1 MNWGQSFV
9 NGLSTGH
16 SVTQS
21 LIDKYR
27 EQEAQRELIG
37 VLEGLKDNQ
46 PASGQASALEGSVNL
61 NGIGKEGAI
70 NTDTAPEK
78 GWMDS
83 TTSENLGKI
92 AAARG
97 KVDTAIGGVLDQLGT
112 PRAFEIN
119 GVPVEDRST
128 EYRRNVVLPTDTGT
142 KTVRNSFTVGGIPV
156 EDASTPHYTNEMV
169 RQAVEGQAQKPKAR
183 AITVKP
189 GAAARATGERRG
201 PTREKAAKLRE
212 GNQTTAIP
220 RTQASTAAQTV
231 RSAGGLIEGLTG
243 GRPVGDIIASG
254 AISPRAWRD
263 AVDNPTDNNYPP
275 ASGTVPITQRSP
287 DRYRAPL
294 VGRDPTAR
302 PSLSDHP
309 QVIRDTLTAKMPERF
324 AAEEQIARDRRVA
337 EGVAAETAQLRP
349 YGGGPVRP
357 ADQTP
362 RARLD
367 RQGGGPMQPASVARA
382 SGQPAQAEAQDPNT
396 INVGGPGD
404 RAIHLPDGTVLG
416 QVQTQDGRTLNI
428 RNSGGDRAIQLQPGS
443 GNTPIGG
450 QGNSY
455 TDTNYRAR
463 QRQIMMAEA
472 KYLLRVDPRAGIAA
486 MKQLNQ
492 QDAQWEL
499 SDMYRGALDGDPQA
513 LGKIVQYMNIG
524 QGDSEIVVS
533 GDGTFAEYK
542 TPNGTQRI
550 QITPELIRQTLPTV
564 QATFMLVNGM
574 ASDKAIELMQSM
586 MTTGLEQEK
595 LRSEIRENDATVRY
609 LDARARGAGVAPKT
623 DPYSSTDMDGNTY
636 TIDKTTGGPID
647 LRTGQIYPRGVD
659 PEAFKAWAAENGAWA
674 SRFLIRPDAVG
685 LISKD
690 GTKFWNYQ
698 TGRIENIPQQGGAS
712 ANPNQPTANVFNGS
726 GDTESLSIASG
737 LIKDLEGFQASPYTD
752 YTQTSIG
759 YGTRANE
766 GEKSITEAEA
776 SQRLE
781 DHIRTEITPKLDSAL
796 ANAGV
801 NLNPRQKASLIS
813 LCYNVGTDTFLQS
826 NAFEALSR
834 GDLKRFVYE
843 VADPEHGFT
852 KVRTAMG
859 GLQIHPGLVERR
871 RKEMEPF
878 LV

>member
-70 NTDTAPEK
+70 NTDTTPEK

-83 TTSENLGKI
+83 TTEENLAKI
-92 AAARG
+92 DKARG
-97 KVDTAIGGVLDQLGT
+97 TVDKYIGGVLDQLGT
-112 PRAFEIN
+112 PRTFEIN

-128 EYRRNVVLPTDTGT
+128 EYRRNVVLPTDTGV
-142 KTVRNSFTVGGIPV
+142 KTVRDSFTVGGVPV
-156 EDASTPHYTNEMV
+156 EDASTSHYTNEMV
-169 RQAVEGQAQKPKAR
+169 RQSVEGQAQKPKTR
-183 AITVKP
+183 AIAVKP
-189 GAAARATGERRG
+189 GAAAGERRG

-212 GNQTTAIP
+212 GKQTTAIP
-220 RTQASTAAQTV
+220 RTQAPTAAQTV
-231 RSAGGLIEGLTG
+231 RSAGGLIEGLTE
-243 GRPVGDIIASG
+243 GRSVGDIVASG
-254 AISPRAWRD
+254 AITPRAWRD
-263 AVDNPTDNNYPP
+263 AVDNPTSNNYPP

-367 RQGGGPMQPASVARA
+367 RQGGGPMQPTSVARA

-428 RNSGGDRAIQLQPGS
+428 RSSDGDRAIQLQPGS
-443 GNTPIGG
+443 GNTPIGE

-455 TDTNYRAR
+455 TDMNYRAR
-463 QRQIMMAEA
+463 QRQIAAAEA
-472 KYLLRVDPRAGIAA
+472 RYLLKVDPRAGIAA
-486 MKQLNQ
+486 MKQINQ

-499 SDMYRGALDGDPQA
+499 SDMYRGAMQGDPTS
-513 LGKIVQYMNIG
+513 LGKIVQFMNIG
-524 QGDSEIVVS
+524 NQGGEITVSEDGRYAVVTDAN
-533 GDGTFAEYK
+533 GNK
-542 TPNGTQRI
+542 TQNIP
-550 QITPELIRQTLPTV
+550 ITPQLIMQTLPMV
-564 QATFMLVNGM
+564 QATFMTMNGM
-574 ASDKAIELMQSM
+574 AADKAIELMQSM
-586 MTTGLEQEK
+586 MTTGLQQEK
-595 LRSEIRENDATVRY
+595 LRSEIRENDATMRY

-698 TGRIENIPQQGGAS
+698 TGRIENISQQGGAS
-712 ANPNQPTANVFNGS
+712 ANPNQPTASVTNGS

-737 LIKDLEGFQASPYTD
+737 LIKDLEGFQSQPYSD

-776 SQRLE
+776 SKRLE
-781 DHIRTEITPKLDSAL
+781 DHIRTEIAPKLDSAL
-796 ANAGV
+796 ATAGV

-834 GDLKRFVYE
+834 GDLKRFAYE

>member
-37 VLEGLKDNQ
+37 VLEGLKDKQ

-70 NTDTAPEK
+70 NTDTTPEK

-83 TTSENLGKI
+83 TTEENLAKI
-92 AAARG
+92 DKARG
-97 KVDTAIGGVLDQLGT
+97 TVDKYIGGVLDQLGT
-112 PRAFEIN
+112 PRTFEIN

-142 KTVRNSFTVGGIPV
+142 KTVRNSFTVGGVPV

-169 RQAVEGQAQKPKAR
+169 RQSVEGQAQKPKTR
-183 AITVKP
+183 AIAVKP
-189 GAAARATGERRG
+189 GAAAGERRG

-212 GNQTTAIP
+212 GKQTTAIP
-220 RTQASTAAQTV
+220 RTQAPTAAQTV
-231 RSAGGLIEGLTG
+231 RSAGGLIEGLTE
-243 GRPVGDIIASG
+243 GRSVGDIVASG
-254 AISPRAWRD
+254 AITPRAWRD
-263 AVDNPTDNNYPP
+263 AVDNPTSNNYPP
-275 ASGTVPITQRSP
+275 ASGTVPLTQRTP

-367 RQGGGPMQPASVARA
+367 RQGGGPTQPTSVARA

-396 INVGGPGD
+396 INVGAPGD

-428 RNSGGDRAIQLQPGS
+428 RSSDGDRAIQLQPGS

-455 TDTNYRAR
+455 TDMNYRAR
-463 QRQIMMAEA
+463 QRQIAVAEA
-472 KYLLRVDPRAGIAA
+472 RYLLKVDPRAGIAA
-486 MKQLNQ
+486 MKQINQ

-499 SDMYRGALDGDPQA
+499 SDMYRGAMQGDPTS
-513 LGKIVQYMNIG
+513 LGKIVQFMNIG
-524 QGDSEIVVS
+524 NQGGEITVSEDGRYAVVTDAN
-533 GDGTFAEYK
+533 GNK
-542 TPNGTQRI
+542 TQNIP
-550 QITPELIRQTLPTV
+550 ITPQLIMQTLPMV
-564 QATFMLVNGM
+564 QATFMTMNGM
-574 ASDKAIELMQSM
+574 ATDKAIELMQSM
-586 MTTGLEQEK
+586 MTTGLQQDK
-595 LRSEIRENDATVRY
+595 LRSEVRENDATARY

-698 TGRIENIPQQGGAS
+698 TGRIENISQQEGAS
-712 ANPNQPTANVFNGS
+712 ANPNQPTANVISGS

-737 LIKDLEGFQASPYTD
+737 LIKDLEGFQSQPYSD

-776 SQRLE
+776 SKRLE
-781 DHIRTEITPKLDSAL
+781 DHIRTEIAPKLDSAL
-796 ANAGV
+796 ATAGV

-834 GDLKRFVYE
+834 GDLKRFAYE

>member
-37 VLEGLKDNQ
+37 VLEGLKDKQ

-70 NTDTAPEK
+70 NTDTTPEK

-83 TTSENLGKI
+83 TTEENLAKI
-92 AAARG
+92 DKARG
-97 KVDTAIGGVLDQLGT
+97 TVDKYIGGVLDQLGT
-112 PRAFEIN
+112 PRTFEIN

-142 KTVRNSFTVGGIPV
+142 KTVRNSFTVGGVPV

-169 RQAVEGQAQKPKAR
+169 RQSVEGQAQKPKAR

-189 GAAARATGERRG
+189 GAAAGERRG

-212 GNQTTAIP
+212 GKQTTAIP
-220 RTQASTAAQTV
+220 RTQAPTAAQTV
-231 RSAGGLIEGLTG
+231 RSAGGLIEGLTE
-243 GRPVGDIIASG
+243 GRSIGDIVASG
-254 AISPRAWRD
+254 AITPRAWRD
-263 AVDNPTDNNYPP
+263 AVDNPTSNNYPP

-367 RQGGGPMQPASVARA
+367 RQGGGPMQPTSVARA

-428 RNSGGDRAIQLQPGS
+428 RSSDGDRAIQLQPGS

-455 TDTNYRAR
+455 TDMNYRAR
-463 QRQIMMAEA
+463 QRQIAVAEA
-472 KYLLRVDPRAGIAA
+472 RYLLKVDPRAGIAA
-486 MKQLNQ
+486 MKQINQ

-499 SDMYRGALDGDPQA
+499 SDMYRGAMQGDPTS
-513 LGKIVQYMNIG
+513 LGKIVQFMNIG
-524 QGDSEIVVS
+524 NQGGEITVSEDGRYAVVTDAN
-533 GDGTFAEYK
+533 GNK
-542 TPNGTQRI
+542 TQNIP
-550 QITPELIRQTLPTV
+550 ITPQLIMQTLPMV
-564 QATFMLVNGM
+564 QATFMTMNGM
-574 ASDKAIELMQSM
+574 AADKAIELMQSM
-586 MTTGLEQEK
+586 MTTGLQQEK
-595 LRSEIRENDATVRY
+595 LRSEVRENDATARY
-609 LDARARGAGVAPKT
+609 LDARARGAGIAPKT

-698 TGRIENIPQQGGAS
+698 TGRIENISQQGGAS
-712 ANPNQPTANVFNGS
+712 ANPNQPTANVINGS

-737 LIKDLEGFQASPYTD
+737 LIKDLEGFQSQPYSD

-766 GEKSITEAEA
+766 GEKSITEGEA
-776 SQRLE
+776 SKRLE

-796 ANAGV
+796 ATAGV

-813 LCYNVGTDTFLQS
+813 LCYNVGTDRFLRS
-826 NAFEALSR
+826 SAFQALKS
-834 GDLKRFVYE
+834 GDIKRFVTE
-843 VADPEHGFT
+843 VSDPERGFT
-852 KVRTAMG
+852 KTRTAMG
-859 GLQIHPGLVERR
+859 GLQVNPGLVERR

>member
-37 VLEGLKDNQ
+37 VLEGLKDKQ

-70 NTDTAPEK
+70 NTDTTPEK

-83 TTSENLGKI
+83 TTEENLAKI
-92 AAARG
+92 DKARG
-97 KVDTAIGGVLDQLGT
+97 TVDKYIGGVLDQLGT
-112 PRAFEIN
+112 PRTFEIN
-119 GVPVEDRST
+119 GLPVEDRST
-128 EYRRNVVLPTDTGT
+128 EYRRNVVLPTDTGV
-142 KTVRNSFTVGGIPV
+142 KTVRDSFTVGGVPV

-169 RQAVEGQAQKPKAR
+169 RQSVEGQAQKPKTR
-183 AITVKP
+183 AIAVKP
-189 GAAARATGERRG
+189 GAAAGERRG

-220 RTQASTAAQTV
+220 RTQAPTAAQTV
-231 RSAGGLIEGLTG
+231 RSAGGLIEGLTE
-243 GRPVGDIIASG
+243 GRSVGDIVASG
-254 AISPRAWRD
+254 AITPRAWRD
-263 AVDNPTDNNYPP
+263 AVDNPTSNNYPP
-275 ASGTVPITQRSP
+275 ASGTVPLTQRTP

-367 RQGGGPMQPASVARA
+367 RQGGGPTQPTSVARA

-428 RNSGGDRAIQLQPGS
+428 RSSDGDRAIQLQPGS

-455 TDTNYRAR
+455 TDMNYRAR
-463 QRQIMMAEA
+463 QRQIAVAEA
-472 KYLLRVDPRAGIAA
+472 RYLLKVDPRAGIAA
-486 MKQLNQ
+486 MKQINQ

-499 SDMYRGALDGDPQA
+499 SDMYRGAMQGDPTS
-513 LGKIVQYMNIG
+513 LGKIVQFMNIG
-524 QGDSEIVVS
+524 NQGGEITVSEDGRYAVVTDAN
-533 GDGTFAEYK
+533 GNK
-542 TPNGTQRI
+542 TQNIP
-550 QITPELIRQTLPTV
+550 ITPQLIMQTLPMV
-564 QATFMLVNGM
+564 QATFMTMNGM
-574 ASDKAIELMQSM
+574 AADKAIELMQSM
-586 MTTGLEQEK
+586 MTTGLQQEK
-595 LRSEIRENDATVRY
+595 LRSEVRENDATARY

-659 PEAFKAWAAENGAWA
+659 PDVFKQWAAEHAEWA
-674 SRFLIRPDAVG
+674 SDVHVSPEAAG

-690 GTKFWNYQ
+690 GTKFLNYL
-698 TGRIENIPQQGGAS
+698 TGRVENIPQEGAS
-712 ANPNQPTANVFNGS
+712 ANPNQPTANVINGS

-737 LIKDLEGFQASPYTD
+737 LIKDLEGFQSQPYSD

-766 GEKSITEAEA
+766 GEKSITEGEA
-776 SQRLE
+776 SKRLE
-781 DHIRTEITPKLDSAL
+781 DHIRTEITPKLDKAL
-796 ANAGV
+796 ASAKVG
-801 NLNPRQKASLIS
+801 LTPEQKASLIS
-813 LCYNVGTDTFLQS
+813 LCYNVGTDRFLRS
-826 NAFEALSR
+826 SAFQALKS
-834 GDLKRFVYE
+834 GDIKRFVTE
-843 VADPEHGFT
+843 VSDPERGFT
-852 KVRTAMG
+852 KTRTAMG
-859 GLQIHPGLVERR
+859 GLQVNPGLVERR

-878 LV
+878 LA